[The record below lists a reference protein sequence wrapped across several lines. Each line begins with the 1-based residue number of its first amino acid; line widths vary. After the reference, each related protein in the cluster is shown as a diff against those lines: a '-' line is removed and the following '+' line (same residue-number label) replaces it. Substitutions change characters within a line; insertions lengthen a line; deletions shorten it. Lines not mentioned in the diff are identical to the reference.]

1 MSKDYEY
8 FTQLKYD
15 LIIKNDVNIF
25 SHSKSQVQVRKN
37 RIEGYVFVWMSQH
50 QNDNCTHT
58 IEFFFLNLYHILV
71 VMNIL
76 KFVYFSLI
84 SQTFLLYLYLTF
96 NKFSTSHI

>member
-58 IEFFFLNLYHILV
+58 IEFFFFKPLPHFSCNEYSKICLLFTYISNFFVVFILNL
-71 VMNIL
+71 
-76 KFVYFSLI
+76 
-84 SQTFLLYLYLTF
+84 Q
-96 NKFSTSHI
+96 